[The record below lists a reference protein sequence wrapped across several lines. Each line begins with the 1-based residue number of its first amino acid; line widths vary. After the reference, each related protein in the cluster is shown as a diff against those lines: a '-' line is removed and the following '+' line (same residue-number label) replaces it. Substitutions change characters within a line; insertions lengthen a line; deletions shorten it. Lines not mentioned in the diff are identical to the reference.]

1 MNTIERV
8 RRFLIEAENS
18 HKDPLIVVLGPT
30 ASGKTAFSLRLAL
43 EIGGEIIS
51 ADSRQIYREM
61 DIGTDKIS
69 APIREKIRHHMID
82 VRDPDQAY
90 SLADFQR
97 DTKIA
102 IADIHRRKKIPILV
116 GGTGLYISS
125 IVQNYQLPE
134 APPDPNIRAELE
146 KELEKEGQE
155 HLYKMLY
162 ELDPLAASKIHPN
175 NHRYLIRALEI
186 NLSTQKNV
194 EEQKRRGECP
204 YEVFQI
210 GIDWE
215 SEVLFDRINGRV
227 EEQRTSGL
235 IEETQ
240 KLYERYDKKL
250 PSMTGL
256 GYKQIIQY
264 LDGEF
269 SLDEAL
275 ELLKKETRE
284 YARRQRTWFKR
295 DHSIFWV
302 EGDTLVH
309 ELSPKSMNE

>member
-43 EIGGEIIS
+43 EVGGEIIS

-69 APIREKIRHHMID
+69 ASIREKIRHHMID

-134 APPDPNIRAELE
+134 APPDLNIRAELE

-155 HLYKMLY
+155 HLYKMLH

-264 LDGEF
+264 LDEELT
-269 SLDEAL
+269 LDEAL

-295 DHSIFWV
+295 DDSIFWV
-302 EGDTLVH
+302 EGDTLAH

>member
-1 MNTIERV
+1 MALIEQV
-8 RRFLIEAENS
+8 RRFLIQADQSDKNS
-18 HKDPLIVVLGPT
+18 LIVILGPT

-43 EIGGEIIS
+43 EIGGEIVS
-51 ADSRQIYREM
+51 ADSRQIYRGM

-69 APIREKIRHHMID
+69 EKIRAKIPHHMID
-82 VRDPDQAY
+82 LRNPDQPY

-97 DTKIA
+97 DTKRA

-125 IVQNYQLPE
+125 IVQNYQLPD
-134 APPDPNIRAELE
+134 APPNPNIRAELE
-146 KELEKEGQE
+146 AELEKEGAE
-155 HLYKMLY
+155 YLYKMLH

-194 EEQKRRGECP
+194 EAQKRRGECP

-215 SEVLFDRINGRV
+215 SEVLFDRINRRV
-227 EEQRTSGL
+227 DEQRTSGL

-240 KLYERYDKKL
+240 RLYEDYDKKL

-264 LDGEF
+264 FDKELT
-269 SLDEAL
+269 LDEAL

-295 DHSIFWV
+295 DDSIFWV
-302 EGDTLVH
+302 QGETLAQ
-309 ELSPKSMNE
+309 ELNRGLL

>member
-1 MNTIERV
+1 MHTIERV
-8 RRFLIEAENS
+8 RRFLVEAEQS
-18 HKDPLIVVLGPT
+18 KKSPLIVILGPT

-43 EIGGEIIS
+43 EVDGEIIS
-51 ADSRQIYREM
+51 ADSRQIYRGM

-69 APIREKIRHHMID
+69 AAIQSKIPHHMLD
-82 VRDPDQAY
+82 LRDPDQPY

-97 DTKIA
+97 ETKRI
-102 IADIHRRKKIPILV
+102 IQDIHRRKKIPLLV

-125 IVQNYQLPE
+125 IVQNYQLPD
-134 APPDPNIRAELE
+134 APPDPAIRAELE
-146 KELEKEGQE
+146 AELEKEGAA
-155 HLYKMLY
+155 HVHKMLQD
-162 ELDPLAASKIHPN
+162 LDPLAASKIHPN
-175 NHRYLIRALEI
+175 NHRYMIRALEI
-186 NLSTQKNV
+186 NLSTKKNV

-210 GIDWE
+210 GIDWN
-215 SEVLFDRINGRV
+215 SERLFDRINGRV

-240 KLYERYDKKL
+240 ALYEHFDKKL

-264 LDGEF
+264 LDGDLT
-269 SLDEAL
+269 LDEAL
-275 ELLKKETRE
+275 ELLKKETRD

-295 DHSIFWV
+295 DNSIFWV
-302 EGDTLVH
+302 DGE
-309 ELSPKSMNE
+309 ELAEELAPKLKSE

>member
-1 MNTIERV
+1 MHTIERV
-8 RRFLIEAENS
+8 RRFLIEAGNS
-18 HKDPLIVVLGPT
+18 EKKPLIVVLGPT
-30 ASGKTAFSLRLAL
+30 ASGKTAFSLKLAL
-43 EIGGEIIS
+43 EIDGEIIS
-51 ADSRQIYREM
+51 ADSRQIYRGM

-69 APIREKIRHHMID
+69 APIREKIKHHMID
-82 VRDPDQAY
+82 IREPDQPY

-97 DTKIA
+97 ETKRI
-102 IADIHRRKKIPILV
+102 IADIHRRKKVPILV

-125 IVQNYQLPE
+125 IVQNYLLPD

-146 KELEKEGQE
+146 GELEREGAD
-155 HLYKMLY
+155 HLHKMLK

-175 NHRYLIRALEI
+175 NHRYLVRALEI
-186 NLSTQKNV
+186 NLSTQRNV

-210 GIDWE
+210 GIDWPTE
-215 SEVLFDRINGRV
+215 RLFERINYRV

-240 KLYERYDKKL
+240 VLYSRYNKKL

-264 LDGEF
+264 LDEELT
-269 SLDEAL
+269 LDEAL
-275 ELLKKETRE
+275 EVLKKDTRD
-284 YARRQRTWFKR
+284 YARRQRTWFNR
-295 DHSIFWV
+295 DKSIFWV
-302 EGDTLVH
+302 EGE
-309 ELSPKSMNE
+309 ELAREITHQD